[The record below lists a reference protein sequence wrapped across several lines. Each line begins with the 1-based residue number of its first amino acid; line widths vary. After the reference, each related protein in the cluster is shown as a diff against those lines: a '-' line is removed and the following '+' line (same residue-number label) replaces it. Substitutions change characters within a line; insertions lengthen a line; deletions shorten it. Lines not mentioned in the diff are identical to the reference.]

1 VCSLGR
7 IWGQDVNHCLGLV
20 GGKRG
25 IMSYV
30 GLGVGLGTFM
40 ILPPGKNVV
49 GAFFLSC
56 LFPTLTFS
64 SYPNQTED

>member
-1 VCSLGR
+1 
-7 IWGQDVNHCLGLV
+7 
-20 GGKRG
+20 
-25 IMSYV
+25 MSYV